1 MKILVRWAPAIVVC
15 VIIFL
20 SSAQHGTV
28 ISQSYLWNYAANKA
42 AHIFLYFILC
52 FAFDR
57 GTKNVLSAVVLTVLY
72 GISDELHQQFVP
84 TRSGQLTDVL
94 IDAVAAGTAGLIL
107 WTFYQ
112 DLPKKL
118 KNWLNA

>member
-1 MKILVRWAPAIVVC
+1 MKILVRWVPAIVIC
-15 VIIFL
+15 LIIFY
-20 SSAQHGTV
+20 SSTRHGTA

-42 AHIFLYFILC
+42 AHVFLYFLLC
-52 FAFDR
+52 FTFYR
-57 GTKNVLSAVVLTVLY
+57 GTKNVLSAIVLTVLY
-72 GISDELHQQFVP
+72 AMSDEFHQQFVP

-118 KNWLNA
+118 KNWLNV